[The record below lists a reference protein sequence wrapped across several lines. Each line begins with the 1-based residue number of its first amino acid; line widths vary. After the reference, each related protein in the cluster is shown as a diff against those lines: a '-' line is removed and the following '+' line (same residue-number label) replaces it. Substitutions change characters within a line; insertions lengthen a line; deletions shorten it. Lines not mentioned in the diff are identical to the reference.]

1 MLAMRALAVASVL
14 TLAAF
19 FAACGGGSS
28 STSSPT
34 TSSQTLAPAF
44 ATTASGAPKS
54 ATPPAVTNSVAATAP
69 GEIPTAPPVAVVGTP
84 AVKPGDQAAF
94 LAQFQGVQTDLQSC
108 SYNPGTAL
116 ADCSSVQY
124 AIDPPIVGQDI
135 QCTLWLVSGTPRALA
150 CGSQEPAQTNYYEVQ
165 Q

>member
-1 MLAMRALAVASVL
+1 MRAFAVASAL
-14 TLAAF
+14 TLAAL
-19 FAACGGGSS
+19 ATACGGGSS
-28 STSSPT
+28 STSTPT
-34 TSSQTLAPAF
+34 LSIHTLAPAF
-44 ATTASGAPKS
+44 VATTSAQLKSPMAP
-54 ATPPAVTNSVAATAP
+54 APTNSVAATAP

-84 AVKPGDQAAF
+84 AVEPSDQAAF

-116 ADCSSVQY
+116 ADCSGVLY
-124 AIDPPIVGQDI
+124 AIDAPIVGQDI

-150 CGSQEPAQTNYYEVQ
+150 CSSQEPQQTKYYQVQ